1 MTYVREKQV
10 ALEAVM
16 RAAKLCTTVR
26 AELVL
31 ADSLQKSDK
40 SPVTVA
46 DFGAQALICQCLEE
60 AFPQDPIVSE
70 EDSGDLQRP
79 ENASKLMQVTRYV
92 QRFQPAATPEQVCHW
107 INASKGPV
115 AERFWA
121 LDPIDGTKGFLRN
134 DQYAIA
140 LALIEEGQVKVA
152 VLGCPALPL
161 DMDCPRGET
170 GVLFIATQGEGA
182 MMARLANGSFM
193 PIHVTH
199 ESDKSRM
206 RFVESVERAHGNAA
220 LQEAVARA
228 VHIIT
233 PALKV
238 DSQAKYGAV
247 ARSDAALYLRLPSP
261 QRPDYREN
269 IWDHAA
275 GALIVEEAG
284 GRVTDMH
291 GKPLDFASDIRMR
304 DNLGVVVSNG
314 VLHEAVLAAL
324 VGIPTGHIAR
334 QAKQE

>member
-1 MTYVREKQV
+1 
-10 ALEAVM
+10 
-16 RAAKLCTTVR
+16 
-26 AELVL
+26 
-31 ADSLQKSDK
+31 
-40 SPVTVA
+40 
-46 DFGAQALICQCLEE
+46 
-60 AFPQDPIVSE
+60 
-70 EDSGDLQRP
+70 
-79 ENASKLMQVTRYV
+79 
-92 QRFQPAATPEQVCHW
+92 
-107 INASKGPV
+107 
-115 AERFWA
+115 
-121 LDPIDGTKGFLRN
+121 
-134 DQYAIA
+134 
-140 LALIEEGQVKVA
+140 
-152 VLGCPALPL
+152 
-161 DMDCPRGET
+161 
-170 GVLFIATQGEGA
+170 
-182 MMARLANGSFM
+182 MARLANGSFM

-199 ESDKSRM
+199 ESDRSRM

-233 PALKV
+233 PALKM

-247 ARSDAALYLRLPSP
+247 ARGDAALYLRLPSP

-304 DNLGVVVSNG
+304 NNLGVVVSNG